1 MVSSASKDRPVQK
14 PQRPASEPQRLEALR
29 HFETFV
35 GAARQD
41 LDDLVRLAA
50 AICGTPMASVT
61 LIDETQQ
68 HLVARLGLDE
78 DSTPRDESFCA
89 HAILDPGTVTV
100 IPDAELDPRFH
111 DNPLVTSGPRIRFY
125 AGAPMLS
132 ADGYAMGALCVID
145 SQPREITD
153 AQRDALHLLS
163 RQASK
168 VVQLRALAHRVG
180 RFARDRDWYEQ
191 QLLEYQDALEAANA
205 DLQAQSPIDPL
216 TGLANR
222 RAFSSALQA
231 LHTAED
237 DACVAFIDIDHFKA
251 VNDLH
256 GHPAGDQVLKAI
268 GEVLRQASDADG
280 MLARYGGEE
289 FAYLFR
295 SRTPDTAR
303 DACERLRIAVE
314 RAATPVPVT
323 VSIGVAQHRPGE
335 TCPELLERADEAL
348 YRAKRSGRNRVVAAH

>member
-1 MVSSASKDRPVQK
+1 MQK
-14 PQRPASEPQRLEALR
+14 PERPASEPQRLEALR

-61 LIDETQQ
+61 LIDETNQ
-68 HLVARLGLDE
+68 HIAAKLGMD
-78 DSTPRDESFCA
+78 DGSTPRDESFCA
-89 HAILDPGTVTV
+89 HAILAPDAVTV
-100 IPDAELDPRFH
+100 IPDAQLDDRFH

-145 SQPREITD
+145 SQPRELTD

-180 RFARDRDWYEQ
+180 RYARDRDWYEQ
-191 QLLEYQDALEAANA
+191 QMREYQATLEAANA
-205 DLQAQSPIDPL
+205 DLRVQSETDPL

-222 RAFSSALQA
+222 RAFSSALLQ
-231 LHTAED
+231 LRSSVD
-237 DACVAFIDIDHFKA
+237 DACVAFIDVDHFKA

-256 GHPAGDQVLKAI
+256 GHPAGDKVLTAI
-268 GEVLRQASDADG
+268 GEVLRHAAEGQG
-280 MLARYGGEE
+280 LLARYGGEE
-289 FAYLFR
+289 FAWMFR
-295 SRTPDTAR
+295 SETPDSAR
-303 DACERLRIAVE
+303 AACERLRLAVE

-348 YRAKRSGRNRVVAAH
+348 YRAKRSGRNRVVAGY

>member
-1 MVSSASKDRPVQK
+1 MQK

-61 LIDETQQ
+61 LIDETDQRI
-68 HLVARLGLDE
+68 VAELGMDVGTV
-78 DSTPRDESFCA
+78 SRDESFCA
-89 HAILDPGTVTV
+89 HAILDPGAVTV
-100 IPDAELDPRFH
+100 VPDAIKDPRFH

-132 ADGYAMGALCVID
+132 SDGYAMGALCVID
-145 SQPREITD
+145 SQPRELTD

-180 RFARDRDWYEQ
+180 RYARDRDWYEQ
-191 QLLEYQDALEAANA
+191 QLLEYQAALEAANA
-205 DLQAQSPIDPL
+205 DLRMQSQSDPL

-222 RAFSSALQA
+222 RAFSAALQA
-231 LHTAED
+231 LRTTAD
-237 DACVAFIDIDHFKA
+237 DACVAFIDVDHFKA

-256 GHPAGDQVLKAI
+256 GHPAGDQVLVAL
-268 GEVLRQASDADG
+268 GEVLRNASDG
-280 MLARYGGEE
+280 NGLLARYGGEE
-289 FAYLFR
+289 FAWMFR

-303 DACERLRIAVE
+303 EVCERMRAAVE

>member
-1 MVSSASKDRPVQK
+1 MQK

-61 LIDETQQ
+61 LIDETEQ
-68 HLVARLGLDE
+68 HIAAELGME
-78 DSTPRDESFCA
+78 IGTVSRDESFCA

-100 IPDAELDPRFH
+100 VPDAGKDPRFQ

-132 ADGYAMGALCVID
+132 SDGYAMGALCVID
-145 SQPREITD
+145 SQPRDLTD
-153 AQRDALHLLS
+153 AQREALHLLS

-168 VVQLRALAHRVG
+168 AVQLRALAHRVG
-180 RFARDRDWYEQ
+180 RYARDRDWYEQ
-191 QLLEYQDALEAANA
+191 QLLDYQAALEAANA
-205 DLQAQSPIDPL
+205 DLQAQSQSDPL

-222 RAFSSALQA
+222 RAFSAALQA
-231 LHTAED
+231 LRTSAD
-237 DACVAFIDIDHFKA
+237 DACVAFIDVDHFKA

-256 GHPAGDQVLKAI
+256 GHPAGDHVLTAL
-268 GEVLRQASDADG
+268 GEVLRQASDG
-280 MLARYGGEE
+280 NGLLARYGGEE
-289 FAYLFR
+289 FAWMFR

-303 DACERLRIAVE
+303 EVCERMRAAVE